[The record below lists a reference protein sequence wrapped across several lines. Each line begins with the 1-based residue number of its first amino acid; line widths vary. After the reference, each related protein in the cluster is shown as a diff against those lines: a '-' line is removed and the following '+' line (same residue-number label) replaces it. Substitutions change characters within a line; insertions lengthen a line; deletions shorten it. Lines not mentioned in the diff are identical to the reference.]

1 MHGGCPT
8 CCKHTNHT
16 QPKPFKE
23 VPCSLTFASTPT
35 ILNQDLSKGVLVPLL
50 LQVRQPYSTKTCQRV
65 SLFPCFCKYT
75 NHTQPKPFKGFPC
88 SLTFASAPTI
98 LNPNL
103 SKGVLV
109 PLLLQV
115 HQPYSTKTFQNVS
128 LFPCFCKYTNHTQPK
143 PFKGFPC
150 SLAFASAP
158 TILNQNLS
166 NGFLVPLL
174 LQVHQPYSTQTFQRV
189 SLFPCFCK
197 CTNHTQPIPFKGFPC
212 SLAFAGTPTILNQNL
227 SKDFLVPLLLQVH
240 QPYSTKTCQR
250 VSLFPYFCK
259 CTNHT
264 QQKPFKGFRCSLT
277 FVSAPTILSQNHSR
291 GFLVP
296 LLLQVHQPYST
307 KTFQGVSLFPCFCKY
322 TNHTQPKPF
331 KGVPCSLSFASA
343 PTNHTQPTPFKG
355 IPCSLTFAST
365 PSILHQNLSKG
376 FLVPLLLQVH
386 QPYSSKTFQR
396 VSLFPYFCKYTNHT
410 QPKPFKGFPCSL
422 AFASTPTILNQNL
435 SKGVLVPLLLQVRQP
450 YSTKTFQRV
459 SLFPCFCKYTNHT
472 QPKPFKGFPCSLTF
486 ASAPTILN
494 PNLSK
499 GVLVPLLLQVHQPY
513 STKTFQRVS
522 LFPCFCKY
530 TNHTQPKP
538 FKGFP
543 CSLAFASAP
552 TILNQNLSKGFLVP
566 LLLQVHQPY
575 STQTFQRVSLF
586 PCFCKYTNHTQ
597 PKPFKGFPC
606 SLTFASAPTILNKN
620 LSKGFVVPLLL

>member
-1 MHGGCPT
+1 M
-8 CCKHTNHT
+8 
-16 QPKPFKE
+16 
-23 VPCSLTFASTPT
+23 
-35 ILNQDLSKGVLVPLL
+35 
-50 LQVRQPYSTKTCQRV
+50 
-65 SLFPCFCKYT
+65 
-75 NHTQPKPFKGFPC
+75 
-88 SLTFASAPTI
+88 
-98 LNPNL
+98 
-103 SKGVLV
+103 
-109 PLLLQV
+109 
-115 HQPYSTKTFQNVS
+115 HQPYSAKTIQGGS
-128 LFPCFCKYTNHTQPK
+128 LFPYFCKYTNHTQPK

-150 SLAFASAP
+150 SLAFASTP

-166 NGFLVPLL
+166 KGFLVPFLLQVHQPTILNQHLSKGFLVPLLLQVHQAYSTKTFLRGSLFPYFCKYTSHTHPKPFKGFPCSLTFASTPTILNPNHSKGFLVPLLLQVHQPYSTKTCQRVSLSPCFCKYANHTQPKPFKGCPCSLAFASTPTILNQNLSKGFLVPLL

-197 CTNHTQPIPFKGFPC
+197 C
-212 SLAFAGTPTILNQNL
+212 
-227 SKDFLVPLLLQVH
+227 
-240 QPYSTKTCQR
+240 
-250 VSLFPYFCK
+250 
-259 CTNHT
+259 
-264 QQKPFKGFRCSLT
+264 
-277 FVSAPTILSQNHSR
+277 
-291 GFLVP
+291 
-296 LLLQVHQPYST
+296 
-307 KTFQGVSLFPCFCKY
+307 
-322 TNHTQPKPF
+322 
-331 KGVPCSLSFASA
+331 
-343 PTNHTQPTPFKG
+343 
-355 IPCSLTFAST
+355 
-365 PSILHQNLSKG
+365 
-376 FLVPLLLQVH
+376 
-386 QPYSSKTFQR
+386 
-396 VSLFPYFCKYTNHT
+396 TNHT

-606 SLTFASAPTILNKN
+606 SLAFASTPTILNQN
-620 LSKGFVVPLLL
+620 LSKGFLVPLLLQVHQPYSTQTFQRVSLSPCFCKYTNHTQPKPFKGFPCSLAW